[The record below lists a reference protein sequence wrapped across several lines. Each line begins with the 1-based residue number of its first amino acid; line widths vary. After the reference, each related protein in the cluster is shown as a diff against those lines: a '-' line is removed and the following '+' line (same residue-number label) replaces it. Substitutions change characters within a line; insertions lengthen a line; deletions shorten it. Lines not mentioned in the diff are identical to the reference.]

1 MSSCTE
7 KEGRAKAVLMFAVL
21 ACAAVLAA
29 SLFAGA
35 GQAWAVSYSTF
46 GAFGGKACTVSYKG
60 KAHDLGY
67 RVYVPT
73 EAQGEKPTNI
83 KSSNAAVATAKAVKF
98 QAAAGSVYHLRVTL
112 KKAGTTKLTFKHNGK
127 SYAVKY
133 VVKSYTNP
141 LSTFKVGSKDY
152 ASYFNPKKLGKG
164 CDTSSTSSVAVE
176 GFSGKASVKAKSGW
190 KINYMSMHSNVIA
203 MGGFKNGDKLDN
215 MGQLDISLTNKKTGQ
230 VQFLYLIASKAGQLQ
245 AASVRL

>member
-1 MSSCTE
+1 MNNCTE
-7 KEGRAKAVLMFAVL
+7 KEGRARAVLMFAVL
-21 ACAAVLAA
+21 ACATALAA

-35 GQAWAVSYSTF
+35 GQAWAVSYSSFDTL
-46 GAFGGKACTVSYKG
+46 GGKACTVSYKG

-67 RVYVPT
+67 RMYVPT
-73 EAQGEKPTNI
+73 EAWGEKATNI
-83 KSSNAAVATAKAVKF
+83 KSSNSAVATAKAVKA

-141 LSTFKVGSKDY
+141 LSTLKVGPKDY
-152 ASYFNPKKLGKG
+152 ASYFNLKNLGKG
-164 CDTSSTSSVAVE
+164 CDTSSTSNVAVE
-176 GFSGKASVKAKSGW
+176 GFSGKASIKAKSGW
-190 KINYMSMHSNVIA
+190 KINFMTMHSNVIA

-215 MGQLDISLTNKKTGQ
+215 VGQLDISLTNKKTGQ
-230 VQFLYLIASKAGQLQ
+230 VEFLYLMASKAGQLQ
-245 AASVRL
+245 AASARL